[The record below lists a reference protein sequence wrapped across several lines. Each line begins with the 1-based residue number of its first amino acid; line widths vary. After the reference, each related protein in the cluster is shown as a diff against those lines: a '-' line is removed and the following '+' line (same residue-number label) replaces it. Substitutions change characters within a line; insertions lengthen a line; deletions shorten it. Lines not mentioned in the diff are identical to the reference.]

1 MKFPNSCLCLSF
13 LSCFGVYSL
22 KDNSNNVSNGAD
34 NDGVFG
40 ELGFPN
46 SNNSGRDLEST
57 SSPFSQDPY
66 VNVGNQNGVNQNGVN
81 QNARTSVFV
90 TNAPFDLGLG
100 DARSE
105 TPPPPPPPR
114 SKTEQQS
121 SDILQTTS
129 TYGDNLSVNSNQ
141 LFQMPVKTR
150 GQNHEGFDNSP
161 PPSPPPPVNE
171 FGDFD
176 RTDSLPPPPP
186 PPRKPKP
193 TSSEF
198 PTQNEIQPSQYFY
211 NLPVPTTS
219 QGEVFLGGD
228 VQTNPQFP
236 SGVIMATSKSNIQG
250 GALNEWLGEGNIASA
265 QLVLTDRKEDSRYP
279 GGYATIDLPSG
290 NNSGN
295 DDSLSLGKPLVN
307 LFSQGLRNG
316 TKLDEV
322 LGGDKQTH
330 SKENLENLR
339 SYNNFNSHS
348 PSSSP
353 EGSAIQP
360 LAKNELWV

>member
-22 KDNSNNVSNGAD
+22 KDNSNNVSNDSDKG
-34 NDGVFG
+34 GVFG
-40 ELGFPN
+40 ELGFAN
-46 SNNSGRDLEST
+46 SNNSGKDSELT
-57 SSPFSQDPY
+57 TFPQDTH
-66 VNVGNQNGVNQNGVN
+66 VNDGNQNVGN

-121 SDILQTTS
+121 SGIFEVTS
-129 TYGDNLSVNSNQ
+129 TYDNLSDNPTQ
-141 LFQMPVKTR
+141 LFQMPVKTL

-186 PPRKPKP
+186 PPRKPRP
-193 TSSEF
+193 QSSEF
-198 PTQNEIQPSQYFY
+198 LPQNEIQPSQYFY

-330 SKENLENLR
+330 SKEKLENLR